1 MPPPPKIHNE
11 TISNHSS
18 KDMAFKTLNL
28 LYKAI
33 IDNSFHKRKKEVFE
47 LQAYKLPIVN
57 RFNSNEKKQKN
68 IDPKLN

>member
-1 MPPPPKIHNE
+1 
-11 TISNHSS
+11 
-18 KDMAFKTLNL
+18 MAFKTLNL

-57 RFNSNEKKQKN
+57 RFNSKEKKQKN